1 MKQSEII
8 AKVRDI
14 LNEHGSADVLSIG
27 EDRVVLDEYIKSA
40 IPDAVTMLGAKGY
53 RVNVKNWVRQI
64 DGKLPMA
71 DVVSLLCLKLDT
83 WNRAIS
89 TITKVGTP
97 EYAVAMNGYTAPGP
111 NRPMCY
117 REGDWIIPLPPGAT
131 VAIGEYNAAYDG
143 TEINADD
150 DTATAVC
157 YMVAA
162 LAMGMFGDDA
172 AKQRLSDISTNILV

>member
-1 MKQSEII
+1 MIQSEII
-8 AKVRDI
+8 SKVRDI

-53 RVNVKNWVRQI
+53 RVNVKSWTGLT
-64 DGKLPMA
+64 DGKLPMDGVIA
-71 DVVSLLCLKLDT
+71 MLCIKLDT
-83 WNRAIS
+83 WKRAVS
-89 TITKVGTP
+89 TVTAVGTP
-97 EYAVAMNGYTAPGP
+97 EYAVAMNEYTAPGP

-117 REGDWIIPLPPGAT
+117 REGDYIVPRPVGTKID
-131 VAIGEYNAAYDG
+131 IGEYNAAYDG
-143 TEINADD
+143 TGINADD

-157 YMVAA
+157 YMTAA
-162 LAMGMFGDDA
+162 LVMGMFGDDA